1 MKSIIYK
8 NPVISAVALNIITLI
23 VFIYAINEKGYAF
36 TMIIIAIAIVN
47 TRIVDNG
54 KNINKMRKAII
65 CMSFVLMSIIYISYA
80 MYKIYGNH

>member
-65 CMSFVLMSIIYISYA
+65 YMSFILMSIIYISYA
-80 MYKIYGNH
+80 MHKIYGNH

>member
-65 CMSFVLMSIIYISYA
+65 YMSFILMSIIYISYA
-80 MYKIYGNH
+80 MHKIYGNY

>member
-8 NPVISAVALNIITLI
+8 NPVISAVVLNIITLI

-65 CMSFVLMSIIYISYA
+65 YMSFILMSIIYISYA
-80 MYKIYGNH
+80 MHKKYGNH

>member
-8 NPVISAVALNIITLI
+8 NPVISAVVLNIITLI

-65 CMSFVLMSIIYISYA
+65 YMSFILMSIIYISYA
-80 MYKIYGNH
+80 MHKIYGNH

>member
-8 NPVISAVALNIITLI
+8 NPVISAVVLNIITLI
-23 VFIYAINEKGYAF
+23 VFIYAINEKKYAF

-65 CMSFVLMSIIYISYA
+65 YMSFILMSIIYISYA
-80 MYKIYGNH
+80 MHKIYGNH